1 MENILIKL
9 EVILNKIIRDTR
21 NEGYVY
27 DRDEILDITSGVTDC
42 EGCNP
47 NSAWGYVRG
56 YEQAIRD
63 MRQEMSNVS

>member
-9 EVILNKIIRDTR
+9 EVFLSKIIRDTR
-21 NEGYVY
+21 NDYEY

-63 MRQEMSNVS
+63 MKHEMSNVS

>member
-9 EVILNKIIRDTR
+9 EVFLSKIIRDTR
-21 NEGYVY
+21 NDYEY

-56 YEQAIRD
+56 YEQAIRE
-63 MRQEMSNVS
+63 RRSHE